1 MLKCGITGY
10 DGNLGKKFLQINNKF
25 KYIKFKGDITK
36 KKQIYNWIAKNN
48 FDILIHFAAIVPTV
62 LVNKNYKKAK
72 DVNVTGTKHLVD
84 GLIKYKK
91 NLKWFFFAS
100 TSHVYKFSYKKISE
114 NNSLEPIS
122 KYGKTKLLAENYII
136 KKLSNS
142 NIKFCIGRIFSIFD
156 NRDESFFV
164 PSLLRKLKINSEK
177 IFLKNLNH
185 YRDFVS
191 TEQISKTIFFL
202 WQKKFEGIINIGSGK
217 KTNLK
222 NIAKIF
228 AFKVNKKVFFENN
241 KSTCLISNISKLKKL
256 GFKQKELNFVKFFNK
271 I

>member
-10 DGNLGKKFLQINNKF
+10 DGNLGKQFLRINKKF

-36 KKQIYNWIAKNN
+36 KNQINNWLKKNN
-48 FDILIHFAAIVPTV
+48 FDILIHFAAIVPTFI
-62 LVNKNYKKAK
+62 VNKNYKKAK

-91 NLKWFFFAS
+91 NLSWFFFAS
-100 TSHVYKFSYKKISE
+100 TSHVYKFKDKKISE
-114 NNSLEPIS
+114 KSNLEPIS

-142 NIKFCIGRIFSIFD
+142 NITFCIGRIFSIID
-156 NRDESFFV
+156 NRGESFFI
-164 PSLLRKLKINSEK
+164 PSLLRKININSKK

-191 TEQISKTIFFL
+191 TEQISKITFFL
-202 WQKKFEGIINIGSGK
+202 WKKKFKGIINIGSGK

-222 NIAKIF
+222 NIARIFAIKANKKIF
-228 AFKVNKKVFFENN
+228 FEPN
-241 KSTCLISNISKLKKL
+241 KSTCLISDISKLKKL
-256 GFKQKELNFVKFFNK
+256 GFKQKKLKFIKFFQ
-271 I
+271 